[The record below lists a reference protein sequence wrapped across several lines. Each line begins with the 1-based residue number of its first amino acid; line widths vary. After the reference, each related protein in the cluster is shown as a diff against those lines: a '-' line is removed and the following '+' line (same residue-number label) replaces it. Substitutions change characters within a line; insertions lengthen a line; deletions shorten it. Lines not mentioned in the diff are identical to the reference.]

1 MLDLCQHVSTSWKY
15 KAACSLPPSSCH
27 LLSILNSESV
37 DVCSVD
43 SDLRAT
49 FNSPS
54 TNCWSLLRFIEIWRF
69 MWLGLQLR
77 LMTAMSDFPCFPCL
91 VFMLKRTRLGK
102 PWPPR
107 PLWAA
112 MATMATATRTGHG
125 AVETCHDV
133 LTIEDELCID
143 LHRLSDSLSFVYHF
157 PILSFLLCF
166 RFSVLSTSFH
176 FSWEVI
182 STSHPGR
189 WDAGLGEGL
198 VAWIDLNSAHRLA
211 NPLGISWFR
220 QPLLNASPSGLRS
233 ATGKRM
239 EKVPWLRRV

>member
-1 MLDLCQHVSTSWKY
+1 M
-15 KAACSLPPSSCH
+15 
-27 LLSILNSESV
+27 LSILSSESV
-37 DVCSVD
+37 DICSVD

-77 LMTAMSDFPCFPCL
+77 LMTAMSDFPCLPCL

-125 AVETCHDV
+125 AVEICHDV
-133 LTIEDELCID
+133 LIEDELCID
-143 LHRLSDSLSFVYHF
+143 LHRLSSLSLPSHSSITFQYFLHR
-157 PILSFLLCF
+157 LSSF

-176 FSWEVI
+176 SWEVI

-189 WDAGLGEGL
+189 
-198 VAWIDLNSAHRLA
+198 
-211 NPLGISWFR
+211 
-220 QPLLNASPSGLRS
+220 
-233 ATGKRM
+233 
-239 EKVPWLRRV
+239 

>member
-1 MLDLCQHVSTSWKY
+1 M
-15 KAACSLPPSSCH
+15 
-27 LLSILNSESV
+27 LSILNSESI

-43 SDLRAT
+43 SDLRTT

-77 LMTAMSDFPCFPCL
+77 LMTAMSDFPCL

-112 MATMATATRTGHG
+112 MATATRTGHG

-133 LTIEDELCID
+133 LIEDELCID
-143 LHRLSDSLSFVYHF
+143 LHRLSLPSHSSITFQY
-157 PILSFLLCF
+157 F
-166 RFSVLSTSFH
+166 RFYSVFVSPCFPHLATS
-176 FSWEVI
+176 
-182 STSHPGR
+182 
-189 WDAGLGEGL
+189 
-198 VAWIDLNSAHRLA
+198 
-211 NPLGISWFR
+211 
-220 QPLLNASPSGLRS
+220 
-233 ATGKRM
+233 TGK
-239 EKVPWLRRV
+239 